1 MRERIKII
9 YITTWRSCSRVSG
22 GESNALGESAVS
34 GFTLGFVFGLWVIF
48 LSSMCSSIVLRSE
61 IVQKFAWGRKH
72 ELRVVV
78 EKAWLLRESGLGSA
92 VGIDIGWQRGELL
105 SDMMIDNIVRV
116 WGYFVGSRNGSVD
129 GEVRRIQ
136 GGSVKWR
143 Q

>member
-1 MRERIKII
+1 MKEKMSINLEEEER
-9 YITTWRSCSRVSG
+9 RCSRVCRS
-22 GESNALGESAVS
+22 ESNALRESAVS
-34 GFTLGFVFGLWVIF
+34 GFTLSFVFGLCVIF
-48 LSSMCSSIVLRSE
+48 VSSMCSSIVLRCE

-78 EKAWLLRESGLGSA
+78 EKAWLLRESRLGSA

-105 SDMMIDNIVRV
+105 IDNIVRV
-116 WGYFVGSRNGSVD
+116 WRYFVGSRNGSVD

-136 GGSVKWR
+136 GGSGDVKWR